1 MKTSKCRLTGR
12 SRRFTRLLVAQMAEL
27 VDAPASGAGTRKG
40 VEVRVLFWAPISF
53 QNKALPCIESIIKSP
68 VRRAFLLPFSR
79 IARNLPVHAQPSSPR
94 VRQPA
99 ITPSKGCFMEDTVAI
114 ETRSEF
120 ALWAI
125 ERAKEIVSQ
134 EGTALA
140 LAARDMDEEGLREAG
155 HKLGGAISDA
165 LLEVFDGLLGDQG

>member
-1 MKTSKCRLTGR
+1 
-12 SRRFTRLLVAQMAEL
+12 
-27 VDAPASGAGTRKG
+27 
-40 VEVRVLFWAPISF
+40 
-53 QNKALPCIESIIKSP
+53 
-68 VRRAFLLPFSR
+68 
-79 IARNLPVHAQPSSPR
+79 
-94 VRQPA
+94 
-99 ITPSKGCFMEDTVAI
+99 MEDTVAI
-114 ETRSEF
+114 ESRSEF

-140 LAARDMDEEGLREAG
+140 LAARHMDEEGLRDAG